1 MNSELI
7 YRYSSNHVL
16 MKCAIA
22 DLFTT
27 NIKKWKYNRPP
38 DITRCREI
46 AQFVHSRRP
55 TIDWMFYAIYENSN
69 DTIYL
74 LDGLH
79 RFTALKIIHDENKK
93 PLDFLTPGEFS
104 GDISHILS
112 QHVIISIRI
121 DVTDGEAIDLFQQIN
136 KSNPVPEL
144 YLQNADQDKKTVIED
159 VAAKWMTNY
168 RGHFSTNPRPNVP
181 NTNRDRFIEFLD
193 SMYQKMELTRETGHK
208 LNNELY
214 KLNEHMLKNP
224 PAKLSAK
231 TLEKCQQSGCYLFIV
246 KPDVLLEILN

>member
-7 YRYSSNHVL
+7 HRYSPNHVL

-38 DITRCREI
+38 DIERCREI
-46 AQFVHSRRP
+46 AQSILSRRP
-55 TIDWMFYAIYENSN
+55 AIDWMFYAIYENSN

-79 RFTALKIIHDENKK
+79 RFTALQLIHDEN
-93 PLDFLTPGEFS
+93 GESS
-104 GDISHILS
+104 GNDISHILS

-144 YLQNADQDKKTVIED
+144 YLQNADQDKKTVIEEI
-159 VAAKWMTNY
+159 ANKWMTNY

-193 SMYQKMELTRETGHK
+193 SMYQKMELTRENGYK

-214 KLNEHMLKNP
+214 KLNEYMLKNP
-224 PAKLSAK
+224 PPKLSAK

-246 KPDVLLEILN
+246 KPDVLLDILN

>member
-7 YRYSSNHVL
+7 HRYSPNHVL
-16 MKCAIA
+16 MKCAVA
-22 DLFTT
+22 DLFNT

-46 AQFVHSRRP
+46 AQFVLSRRP
-55 TIDWMFYAIYENSN
+55 TIDWMFYAIYENST
-69 DTIYL
+69 DTVYL

-79 RFTALKIIHDENKK
+79 RFTALKIIHDENKAN
-93 PLDFLTPGEFS
+93 LE
-104 GDISHILS
+104 DISHILS

-121 DVTDGEAIDLFQQIN
+121 DVTDGEAIDIFQQIN

-144 YLQNADQDKKTVIED
+144 YLQNADQDKKTVIEEI
-159 VAAKWMTNY
+159 ANKWMINY

-193 SMYQKMELTRETGHK
+193 SMYQKMELTRETS
-208 LNNELY
+208 Y
-214 KLNEHMLKNP
+214 KLNYKLREMNEHMQTNP
-224 PAKLSAK
+224 PPKLSAK

-246 KPDVLLEILN
+246 KPDVLLDILI

>member
-7 YRYSSNHVL
+7 HRYSPNHVL
-16 MKCAIA
+16 MKCAIS

-38 DITRCREI
+38 DMTRCREI
-46 AQFVHSRRP
+46 ARFVHSRQP

-74 LDGLH
+74 LDGSH
-79 RFTALKIIHDENKK
+79 RFTALQLIYDQNKAN
-93 PLDFLTPGEFS
+93 LE
-104 GDISHILS
+104 DISHILS
-112 QHVIISIRI
+112 QHIIISIRI
-121 DVTDGEAIDLFQQIN
+121 DITDGEAIDLFQQIN

-144 YLQNADQDKKTVIED
+144 YLQNADQDKKTVIEEI
-159 VAAKWMTNY
+159 ANKWMTNY

-193 SMYQKMELTRETGHK
+193 SIYEKIGLTKETGYK
-208 LNNELY
+208 LNNELHEM
-214 KLNEHMLKNP
+214 NEHLKKNP
-224 PAKLSAK
+224 PPKLSAK

-246 KPDVLLEILN
+246 KPDVLLDILN

>member
-7 YRYSSNHVL
+7 YRYSPNHVL
-16 MKCAIA
+16 MKCAVA
-22 DLFTT
+22 DLFNT
-27 NIKKWKYNRPP
+27 NIQKWKYNRPP

-55 TIDWMFYAIYENSN
+55 TIDWMFYAIYENST
-69 DTIYL
+69 DAIYL

-79 RFTALKIIHDENKK
+79 RFTALKIIHDENREL
-93 PLDFLTPGEFS
+93 P

-121 DVTDGEAIDLFQQIN
+121 DVTDGEAIDIFQQIN

-144 YLQNADQDKKTVIED
+144 YLQNADQDKKTVIEEI
-159 VAAKWMTNY
+159 AAKWMTNY

-193 SMYQKMELTRETGHK
+193 SMYQKMELTKETGYK

-224 PAKLSAK
+224 PPKLSAK

-246 KPDVLLEILN
+246 KPDVLLDMA